1 MKNLFG
7 WNWRWQTKNI
17 REVKPII
24 HWLWTKGQIFI
35 HVHLVWF
42 LLRPSGHW
50 KQHEMLEILVQRVH
64 REHMKPFL
72 LRKNLICIPFGRDP
86 QSTNVFWEV
95 HIETLRLIHWDM
107 MQTEY
112 PISTQFKTSEEVDIK
127 QTPQNKLQREI
138 ARLRKNDRF
147 FWPPKR
153 PGIHPQLQ
161 YGQSIVEPENNR
173 INKAC
178 CAILYGSIKYGR

>member
-72 LRKNLICIPFGRDP
+72 LRKNLICIPCFLRSTHRDITLDSLRHDADRISNFHSI
-86 QSTNVFWEV
+86 QDFWRSWHQTNSTKQ
-95 HIETLRLIHWDM
+95 I
-107 MQTEY
+107 TERNC
-112 PISTQFKTSEEVDIK
+112 SLEDKWQVLLATKKTWHSSS
-127 QTPQNKLQREI
+127 
-138 ARLRKNDRF
+138 A
-147 FWPPKR
+147 
-153 PGIHPQLQ
+153 
-161 YGQSIVEPENNR
+161 SIW
-173 INKAC
+173 A
-178 CAILYGSIKYGR
+178 KYCGTWK